1 MKIRIYLVGGEE
13 KLSVGFTVF
22 LVVLDV
28 DLLESLTNGRGR
40 LVGGQN
46 TLAGGHYLLGDLRQ
60 LLLQLWV
67 GLQVTVSRHFLQNKY
82 VFNF

>member
-1 MKIRIYLVGGEE
+1 MDLVRGEKE
-13 KLSVGFTVF
+13 LSVGFAVL

-28 DLLESLTNGRGR
+28 DLLETLADGRGR

-46 TLAGGHYLLGDLRQ
+46 SLSGCDDLLGDLRQ

-67 GLQVTVSRHFLQNKY
+67 GLQVAVSRHLLQASK
-82 VFNF
+82 